1 MQIYDE
7 HVEDNFF
14 TIFGVVWHNYAILR
28 FGLRIRNGGIGFG

>member
-7 HVEDNFF
+7 HGEDKFF
-14 TIFGVVWHNYAILR
+14 TIFGVVWHNYAILC